1 MSHDP
6 EEFHISNL
14 SSANCKSHSMDY
26 LKLAGV
32 AHMSSTAK
40 VCINTRYCHKSH
52 LVMIMAMVMIMTMVM
67 MTMVMMM
74 MIMLMMTMVMMT
86 MVT

>member
-52 LVMIMAMVMIMTMVM
+52 LVMTITVVMVMV
-67 MTMVMMM
+67 MVMMM
-74 MIMLMMTMVMMT
+74 VMVIQT
-86 MVT
+86 FPV